1 MKYAPKSKSGYRMQR
16 FSDGGR
22 LGYEEDPQPGVQTDR
37 QDFQP
42 GLKVDTTDKSKDQ
55 SRSKSKVVPK
65 EKVNLMDDLT
75 PRENLPSPDD
85 NVTEGGP
92 TQRNSP
98 RRSPDRKR
106 SSLPSDRA
114 TGFRDQVKES
124 DAMAPEDREALKNI
138 AMGLAVPPAAR
149 ALGMVGRGLQV
160 ARRRYDIGRRVDNM
174 TEAQQKTAMMRA
186 AREAREV
193 DGMRSG
199 GRVSGSS
206 MGGSV
211 RGGGCEIKGKTKG
224 RMV

>member
-1 MKYAPKSKSGYRMQR
+1 MKKMRYYD
-16 FSDGGR
+16 DGGAV
-22 LGYEEDPQPGVQTDR
+22 GYEEDPKPGVQTDR

-42 GLKVDTTDKSKDQ
+42 GLKVDTKDKSKDQ

-65 EKVNLMDDLT
+65 EKVNLMDDLA

-98 RRSPDRKR
+98 RRTPDRKR

-160 ARRRYDIGRRVDNM
+160 AKRRYDIGRRVDNM

-211 RGGGCEIKGKTKG
+211 RGGGCEIRGKTKG

>member
-65 EKVNLMDDLT
+65 EKVNLMDDLA

-211 RGGGCEIKGKTKG
+211 RGGGCEIRGKTKG

>member
-42 GLKVDTTDKSKDQ
+42 GLKVDTKDKSKDQ

-65 EKVNLMDDLT
+65 EKVNLMDDLA

-114 TGFRDQVKES
+114 TGFRDQVEES

-160 ARRRYDIGRRVDNM
+160 AKRRYDIGRRVDNM

>member
-42 GLKVDTTDKSKDQ
+42 GLKVDTKDKSKDQ

-65 EKVNLMDDLT
+65 EKVNLMDDLA

-85 NVTEGGP
+85 NVTKGGT

-98 RRSPDRKR
+98 RRTPDRKR

-224 RMV
+224 RMI